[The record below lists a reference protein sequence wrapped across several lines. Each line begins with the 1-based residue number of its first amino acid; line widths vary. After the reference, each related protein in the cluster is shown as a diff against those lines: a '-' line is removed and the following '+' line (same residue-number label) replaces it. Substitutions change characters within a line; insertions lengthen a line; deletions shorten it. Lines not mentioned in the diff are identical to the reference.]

1 LIKDGVTM
9 IDVGKRLRA
18 TCITILKLFD
28 RKEVRQMA
36 AINMRTTQLTLVK
49 GCGFL
54 KLGNQ
59 LREKLL

>member
-1 LIKDGVTM
+1 VTDR
-9 IDVGKRLRA
+9 ISLNYRHLSQFLNGQA
-18 TCITILKLFD
+18 ILKLFD

-36 AINMRTTQLTLVK
+36 AINMRTTQLTLVN

>member
-1 LIKDGVTM
+1 
-9 IDVGKRLRA
+9 
-18 TCITILKLFD
+18 LFD

-36 AINMRTTQLTLVK
+36 AINMQTTQLTLVK

-59 LREKLL
+59 LSEKLL

>member
-1 LIKDGVTM
+1 VTDR
-9 IDVGKRLRA
+9 ISLNCRHLSQFLYGQ
-18 TCITILKLFD
+18 TILKLFD